1 MRVSG
6 GVHHPVLRVRISS
19 GAQARRMRNIQ
30 LEDMMAQKKKKGVKD
45 PNNSIIAQNKKARHN
60 YNIVETYEAGLV
72 LMGTEGKSLRDGGAS
87 ITDGFCQVNG
97 NEMWLEGIHIAEYG
111 YGTWTNHAARRRRKL
126 LLHRTEINR
135 LGQKLK
141 ETGYTVVPLKL
152 YFSNGRAKVEI
163 ALATGKREYDKRQAL
178 RERQDTLEAARAM
191 RYRNLGG

>member
-1 MRVSG
+1 
-6 GVHHPVLRVRISS
+6 
-19 GAQARRMRNIQ
+19 
-30 LEDMMAQKKKKGVKD
+30 MAQKKKKGVKD

-72 LMGTEGKSLRDGGAS
+72 LMGTEVKSLRDGGAS

-163 ALATGKREYDKRQAL
+163 ALATGKREYDKRQAAH
-178 RERQDTLEAARAM
+178 RQPQRQRQDTLEAARAM

>member
-1 MRVSG
+1 
-6 GVHHPVLRVRISS
+6 
-19 GAQARRMRNIQ
+19 
-30 LEDMMAQKKKKGVKD
+30 MAQKKKKGVKD

-72 LMGTEGKSLRDGGAS
+72 LMGTEVKL
-87 ITDGFCQVNG
+87 
-97 NEMWLEGIHIAEYG
+97 WLEGIHIAEYG

>member
-1 MRVSG
+1 
-6 GVHHPVLRVRISS
+6 
-19 GAQARRMRNIQ
+19 
-30 LEDMMAQKKKKGVKD
+30 MAQKKKKGVKD

-72 LMGTEGKSLRDGGAS
+72 LMGTEVKSLRDGGAS
-87 ITDGFCQVNG
+87 ITD
-97 NEMWLEGIHIAEYG
+97 G